1 MSIENILRERQIKY
15 LCHFTRLENLESILT
30 HGLIPRSNLYNAEF
44 NPNPRLRVSGLFPNP
59 RLRVSGLF
67 NDTVRADN
75 HPDATCLSISFPNS
89 RMFSALRHECING
102 NWIEKQGI
110 YWAVIVLKSDVLL
123 DKKCAFYPTNAANNC
138 VRHLPTENFQ
148 RVDALNALFEGADEE
163 REYLLPKD
171 PTDVQAEVL
180 VFDKIE
186 QRYIVSCVFDSDDLK
201 DEFINKFPNYKFES
215 NPNRWGVFNDRF
227 YARKNGF
234 KDY

>member
-44 NPNPRLRVSGLFPNP
+44 NPNP

-123 DKKCAFYPTNAANNC
+123 DKKCAFYPINAADSDVNS
-138 VRHLPTENFQ
+138 EEADNFKSMEAFLQ
-148 RVDALNALFEGADEE
+148 MFEGNNKE
-163 REYLLPKD
+163 REFLLPKD
-171 PTDVQAEVL
+171 PTNVQAEVL

-186 QRYIVSCVFDSDDLK
+186 
-201 DEFINKFPNYKFES
+201 PNYILGAVLMLDEHVDYFKEKFS
-215 NPNRWGVFNDRF
+215 SLLFFKHKYWGVFSDRS

-234 KDY
+234 KGY